1 MSIEEVSS
9 RPKSFDT
16 ILMMANNIGLF
27 GNTKKAQ
34 RLLTRIHEMT
44 RSIDRSQCFY
54 LARDSDYVALFGHT
68 LESDVVAEA
77 LGTYSLAKVRA

>member
-1 MSIEEVSS
+1 MSIEEVRS

-44 RSIDRSQCFY
+44 RSIDRSV
-54 LARDSDYVALFGHT
+54 SI
-68 LESDVVAEA
+68 
-77 LGTYSLAKVRA
+77 